1 MNHDFESKWITNQA
15 CSSPDEE
22 WFSEIKAAV
31 VSKVAELIEQ
41 NENGEKDL
49 EKFLEEDLDALRV
62 AAVAQML
69 ALDEESLKKSDIF
82 LELLNKLIKFYII
95 FFI

>member
-1 MNHDFESKWITNQA
+1 M
-15 CSSPDEE
+15 SPDEE

-49 EKFLEEDLDALRV
+49 KKFLEEDLDALRV

-69 ALDEESLKKSDIF
+69 ALDEESLKKISIF
-82 LELLNKLIKFYII
+82 
-95 FFI
+95 

>member
-1 MNHDFESKWITNQA
+1 MNQA

-82 LELLNKLIKFYII
+82 LELLNKLMKFYII
-95 FFI
+95 FGI

>member
-1 MNHDFESKWITNQA
+1 MI
-15 CSSPDEE
+15 
-22 WFSEIKAAV
+22 
-31 VSKVAELIEQ
+31 SKVQELIEQ

-69 ALDEESLKKSDIF
+69 RLDEESLKLKNIRYF
-82 LELLNKLIKFYII
+82 NRNF
-95 FFI
+95 

>member
-1 MNHDFESKWITNQA
+1 MNQA

-82 LELLNKLIKFYII
+82 LERLNKLIKFYII

>member
-1 MNHDFESKWITNQA
+1 MNQA

-95 FFI
+95 FGI

>member
-15 CSSPDEE
+15 CSSLDEE

-69 ALDEESLKKSDIF
+69 ALDEESLKKIRYF
-82 LELLNKLIKFYII
+82 FGTLE
-95 FFI
+95 

>member
-1 MNHDFESKWITNQA
+1 MNQA